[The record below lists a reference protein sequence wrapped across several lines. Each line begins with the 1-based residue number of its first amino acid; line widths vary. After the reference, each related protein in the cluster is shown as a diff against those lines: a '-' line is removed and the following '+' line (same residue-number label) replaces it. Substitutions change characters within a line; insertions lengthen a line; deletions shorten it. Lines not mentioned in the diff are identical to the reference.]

1 MGPEWR
7 PSSGATPLCLPLFPI
22 RGTQPHGSHGEQSIR
37 LADDNRAAARAV
49 IEEKRSRGE
58 FKLLLGYFGR

>member
-1 MGPEWR
+1 
-7 PSSGATPLCLPLFPI
+7 LPLFPI